1 MCDYSMEHVRS
12 RAARLGD
19 RLITQG
25 FLGTLTHGFAAE
37 DDRSTAICLLPGTE
51 LAFDHDVK
59 VKGLLFYRSIGENTA
74 IFRQVDVENP
84 YHFHDALEFA
94 DGTIVLLNML
104 KKGQRASI
112 LQLPAP
118 RREKAEN
125 SETRTRHDSNVR
137 SLPSEDNVPSF
148 PETF

>member
-1 MCDYSMEHVRS
+1 
-12 RAARLGD
+12 
-19 RLITQG
+19 
-25 FLGTLTHGFAAE
+25 
-37 DDRSTAICLLPGTE
+37 LPGTE

-125 SETRTRHDSNVR
+125 SETRTRHGSNVR
-137 SLPSEDNVPSF
+137 SLPSEGNVPSF